1 MNDRVEAWAVPTL
14 KHIGLEEGKMD
25 LTNKVILIIGGAAGI
40 GCATA
45 ELCAQR
51 GARVVVADLDAAAG
65 QATAERIGGL
75 FVPVNVTSED
85 SVQAMFREIAAR
97 CGRLDGIVQSAGIL
111 QGAFVP
117 LDEFSLE
124 TFQRV
129 LDVNTTGSF
138 LCAKHGAPLL
148 RQAGGG
154 VIVLV
159 SSGAALGGSSSFAY
173 GTSKGGVNT
182 LGLLLANALAKDNIR
197 VNVVMP
203 GNIDT
208 AMKRSVIEA
217 DLQLRGEAKN
227 LQAAVQEARLGEP
240 EGVARVLAWLVS
252 DEADYVKG
260 MITTR

>member
-1 MNDRVEAWAVPTL
+1 
-14 KHIGLEEGKMD
+14 MD
-25 LTNKVILIIGGAAGI
+25 LTDKVILIVGGAAGI

-45 ELCAQR
+45 ELCARR

-65 QATAERIGGL
+65 QETAARIGGL
-75 FVPVNVTSED
+75 FAAVDVTDEV
-85 SVQAMFREIAAR
+85 SVQAVFAQIAAR
-97 CGRLDGIVQSAGIL
+97 FGRLDAIIQAAGIL
-111 QGAFVP
+111 RGAFVP
-117 LDEFSLE
+117 LEEFSVE
-124 TFQRV
+124 TFRQV
-129 LDVNTTGSF
+129 IDVNTTGSF
-138 LCAKHGAPLL
+138 LVARHGVPLL
-148 RQAGGG
+148 RQSGGG

-182 LGLLLANALAKDNIR
+182 LGMLLANALGKDRIR

-203 GNIDT
+203 GSIDT
-208 AMKRSVIEA
+208 AMKRSVIAAGLERSGERK
-217 DLQLRGEAKN
+217 DLES
-227 LQAAVQEARLGEP
+227 AVQEAQLGSP